1 MQTLPGKYLKTDMPF
16 IADIEIGTNWG
27 NLEKYKEGKE

>member
-1 MQTLPGKYLKTDMPF
+1 LNTDMPF

-27 NLEKYKEGKE
+27 NLEKYKEDSI